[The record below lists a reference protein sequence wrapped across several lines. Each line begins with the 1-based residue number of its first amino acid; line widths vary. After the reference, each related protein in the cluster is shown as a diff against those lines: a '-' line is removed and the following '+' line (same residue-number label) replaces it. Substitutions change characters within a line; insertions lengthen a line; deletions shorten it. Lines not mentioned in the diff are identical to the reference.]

1 MLDPSDR
8 KKVSCGVEDGKHR
21 DDEVQAFFEQL
32 FLDMGKMLQAQ
43 AFRLLGDW
51 HQAEDAVQE
60 AFCVALKREES
71 NHSVLIHLNIEGFMV
86 RVVQN
91 TVRNMRHRQ
100 QSAQA
105 FLNELQA
112 LAVERMRDV
121 GPEYSLVEL
130 KDICQKVLSRQE
142 YEVLEEIIL
151 NNGSYS
157 ELSRRTGVDPG
168 TLRKRLQR
176 ALKKLRENMEEA
188 H

>member
-1 MLDPSDR
+1 M
-8 KKVSCGVEDGKHR
+8 
-21 DDEVQAFFEQL
+21 
-32 FLDMGKMLQAQ
+32 
-43 AFRLLGDW
+43 
-51 HQAEDAVQE
+51 
-60 AFCVALKREES
+60 
-71 NHSVLIHLNIEGFMV
+71 
-86 RVVQN
+86 
-91 TVRNMRHRQ
+91 
-100 QSAQA
+100 
-105 FLNELQA
+105 
-112 LAVERMRDV
+112 ERMRDA